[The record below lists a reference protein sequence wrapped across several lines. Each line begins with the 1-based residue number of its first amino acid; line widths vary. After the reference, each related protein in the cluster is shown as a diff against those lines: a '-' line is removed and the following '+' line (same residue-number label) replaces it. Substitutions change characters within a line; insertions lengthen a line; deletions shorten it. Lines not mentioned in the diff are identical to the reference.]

1 MFPFTSFGPFD
12 RTERKALLVAFFF
25 CALFIVS
32 FSLAM
37 SVQPKRKKHLTI
49 LSTTPLTTPFDPP
62 LSSYGD
68 QFEKFRGIPA
78 DFSDVDFKNFSYG
91 DYAIAD
97 GKPVSLT
104 LNEGKMWDAEGWF
117 NLQDVYYKDITGDGR
132 SEAIVRLLRLR
143 CHGSCDGGA
152 DWFYIYTKRNGK
164 LKNIWQY
171 ETGSYAYGCGLK
183 SFTLGNKQ
191 IAMELFGSC
200 ASQGI
205 GYPGQSRFIAG
216 DLTFLLFEFDGR
228 QFTTTTIEYLPESA
242 RSVKNWEPEIRI
254 D

>member
-68 QFEKFRGIPA
+68 QYEKFRGVPA

-91 DYAIAD
+91 DYANSD
-97 GKPVSLT
+97 GRPIRLT

-152 DWFYIYTKRNGK
+152 DWFYIFTRRNGK
-164 LKNIWQY
+164 LKNIWRY

-183 SFTLGNKQ
+183 SITFQDKEITMQ
-191 IAMELFGSC
+191 LFGRCSTQ
-200 ASQGI
+200 AMVS
-205 GYPGQSRFIAG
+205 PGPAKFLVE
-216 DLTFLLFEFDGR
+216 DLTFSIFEFDGR
-228 QFTTTTIEYLPESA
+228 QFTPSLTKYIPESL
-242 RSVKNWEPEIRI
+242 SNVKNWEPQIWI